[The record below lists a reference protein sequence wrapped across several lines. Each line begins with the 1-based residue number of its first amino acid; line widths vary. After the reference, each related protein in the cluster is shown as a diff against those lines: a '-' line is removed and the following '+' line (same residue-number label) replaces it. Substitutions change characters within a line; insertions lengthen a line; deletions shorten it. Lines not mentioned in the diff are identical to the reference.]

1 MRLEKRLISME
12 RKIDDLVYR
21 QSEKEGYFDVKRSA
35 TFASVS
41 VKTVRRW
48 IGEGRLPGYKPDGK
62 IFVKRA
68 DIDKLIE
75 MSKIEIEDIDKII
88 KKFKDNLFKDESPK

>member
-1 MRLEKRLISME
+1 MRIEKRLISME

-35 TFASVS
+35 KFASVS

-62 IFVKRA
+62 ILVKRA
-68 DIDKLIE
+68 DLDKLIE
-75 MSKIEIEDIDKII
+75 ASKIEIEDIDKII
-88 KKFKDNLFKDESPK
+88 KKFKEKLFKE